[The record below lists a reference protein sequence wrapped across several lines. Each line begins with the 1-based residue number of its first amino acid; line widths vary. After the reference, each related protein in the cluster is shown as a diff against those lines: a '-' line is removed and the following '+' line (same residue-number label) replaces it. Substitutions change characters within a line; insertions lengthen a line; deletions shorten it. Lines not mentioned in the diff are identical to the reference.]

1 MRCGH
6 LVLKSLLVNLSID
19 RREELKELVMA
30 IEKFSECRSMK
41 FREIDADY
49 EVGKDIDAVIL
60 SGSKAR
66 IVDEQQRK
74 EFKHV
79 TDLIKRLDLPLL
91 SICYGHQLLCTSFGC
106 EVEALAQPVID
117 KFEEVHI
124 VNDDEIFSG
133 FKADQ
138 TKLFFFQSHNDKVKR
153 NSLNTAG
160 FVLLA
165 DSRTCEVEAVRH
177 KNKSFYGVQFHPERI
192 NIESDIRPDGHK
204 LIKNF
209 YKNVVKRK

>member
-1 MRCGH
+1 M
-6 LVLKSLLVNLSID
+6 
-19 RREELKELVMA
+19 EELVMA
-30 IEKFSECRSMK
+30 IEKSSECRSVK

-49 EVGKDIDAVIL
+49 EVGRDVDAVIL

-66 IVDEQQRK
+66 IVDESQRNR
-74 EFKHV
+74 FKHV
-79 TDLIKRLDLPLL
+79 TDLIKRLDLPWLG
-91 SICYGHQLLCTSFGC
+91 ICYGHQLLCTSFGC

-124 VNDDEIFSG
+124 VNDEEIFSG

-138 TKLFFFQSHNDKVKR
+138 TGPFFFESHNDNVKR
-153 NSLNTAG
+153 NSLNKAG

-177 KNKSFYGVQFHPERI
+177 KSKLFYGVQFHPERI
-192 NIESDIRPDGHK
+192 KIENDIHPDGHK
-204 LIKNF
+204 LIENF
-209 YKNVVKRK
+209 YKNIVKRKS

>member
-1 MRCGH
+1 
-6 LVLKSLLVNLSID
+6 LVVNCSLD
-19 RREELKELVMA
+19 KQEELEELMMA
-30 IEKFSECRSMK
+30 IEKFGECRRVK

-49 EVGKDIDAVIL
+49 EVDNDIDAVIL

-66 IVDEQQRK
+66 IVDETQRNM
-74 EFKHV
+74 FKHV
-79 TDLIKRLDLPLL
+79 TDLIRHLNLPLL
-91 SICYGHQLLCTSFGC
+91 GICYGHQLLCTSFGC
-106 EVEALAQPVID
+106 KVEALAQPVID
-117 KFEEVHI
+117 KFQEVHI

-138 TKLFFFQSHNDKVKR
+138 AGPIFFESHNDIVKR

-177 KNKSFYGVQFHPERI
+177 KSKPFYGVQFHPERTK
-192 NIESDIRPDGHK
+192 NESDTRPDGQK
-204 LIKNF
+204 LIENF
-209 YKNVVKRK
+209 YKNIVKRKL